1 MTSGSAARANRKLPE
16 LATMPR
22 VVGIIGG
29 MGPEATLDLMRRVL
43 AKTPAQDDQDH
54 IHLIVESN
62 PKIPSRIAHLIEKTG
77 ADPTLELVRIARNLE
92 RAGAEALAIPCNTA
106 HAYAPS
112 IRRAVSIPLLDM
124 VQLTVDQ
131 ISSSPIPSAHIA
143 SSPTAGA
150 QRVQRVGLLAS
161 SAVLATEL
169 YAKAFADHGI
179 AVVHPARQDDV
190 MALIRAVKR
199 GETGLDIQAA
209 LGRTALDLAN
219 HVDVLLV
226 GCSELSVISAGITAP
241 FVDSLDVQAQA
252 IVNFAGKT
260 SVAQSPVAPS

>member
-1 MTSGSAARANRKLPE
+1 MTSDSAARASPKQPE
-16 LATMPR
+16 LATMHR

-77 ADPTLELVRIARNLE
+77 ADPAPELVRIAQNLE

-106 HAYAPS
+106 HAYAQS
-112 IRRAVSIPLLDM
+112 IRSAIAIPLLDM
-124 VQLTVDQ
+124 VQLTVAQ
-131 ISSSPIPSAHIA
+131 IA

-150 QRVQRVGLLAS
+150 RRVQRVGLLAS

-190 MALIRAVKR
+190 MALIKAVKR
-199 GETGLDIQAA
+199 GETGLEVQVA

-219 HVDVLLV
+219 QTDVLLV
-226 GCSELSVISAGITAP
+226 GCSELSVISGGITVP

-252 IVNFAGKT
+252 IVNFAT
-260 SVAQSPVAPS
+260 SH

>member
-1 MTSGSAARANRKLPE
+1 MTSATARHATSKQPE
-16 LATMPR
+16 LPAMQR

-29 MGPEATLDLMRRVL
+29 MGPEATVDLLRRVL

-62 PKIPSRIAHLIEKTG
+62 PKIPSRIAHLIEGTG
-77 ADPTLELVRIARNLE
+77 ADPTPELIRIAVNLQ

-106 HAYAPS
+106 HAYAHS

-131 ISSSPIPSAHIA
+131 IAGSRRIA
-143 SSPTAGA
+143 
-150 QRVQRVGLLAS
+150 RVGLLAS

-169 YAKAFADHGI
+169 YTKAFAGHGI
-179 AVVHPARQDDV
+179 AVAQPARQDEV
-190 MALIRAVKR
+190 MSLIKAVKR
-199 GETGLDIQAA
+199 GETGSKVQAA
-209 LGRTALDLAN
+209 LAQLAADLADQT
-219 HVDVLLV
+219 DVLLI
-226 GCSELSVISAGITAP
+226 GCSELSVIAAGISSP

-252 IVNFAGKT
+252 IVNFAT
-260 SVAQSPVAPS
+260 DPAR

>member
-1 MTSGSAARANRKLPE
+1 MSMTSDSAARASPKQPD
-16 LATMPR
+16 LAAMHR

-62 PKIPSRIAHLIEKTG
+62 PKIPSRIAHLIDGTG
-77 ADPTLELVRIARNLE
+77 ADPTPELIRIAVNLQ
-92 RAGAEALAIPCNTA
+92 RAGAQALAIPCNTA
-106 HAYAPS
+106 HAYAHS

-131 ISSSPIPSAHIA
+131 I
-143 SSPTAGA
+143 AGSR
-150 QRVQRVGLLAS
+150 RVARVGLLAS

-179 AVVHPARQDDV
+179 AVVHPTRQDEV
-190 MALIRAVKR
+190 MSLIKAVKC
-199 GETGLDIQAA
+199 GQTGLEIQAA
-209 LGRTALDLAN
+209 LARTAHDLAN
-219 HVDVLLV
+219 HADVLLV
-226 GCSELSVISAGITAP
+226 GCSELSVIAAGITAP

-252 IVNFAGKT
+252 IVAFAT
-260 SVAQSPVAPS
+260 SAA

>member
-1 MTSGSAARANRKLPE
+1 MTSGSAARANRKPPE

-77 ADPTLELVRIARNLE
+77 ADPTPELVRIARNLE

-112 IRRAVSIPLLDM
+112 IRRAVGIPLLDM

-131 ISSSPIPSAHIA
+131 IASSPSPSAHIA
-143 SSPTAGA
+143 SSPAGA
-150 QRVQRVGLLAS
+150 QRVGLLAS

-260 SVAQSPVAPS
+260 SVAQSPTHR

>member
-1 MTSGSAARANRKLPE
+1 MSMTSDSVAHATPKQPE
-16 LATMPR
+16 LATMHR

-62 PKIPSRIAHLIEKTG
+62 PKIPSRIAHLIEGTG
-77 ADPTLELVRIARNLE
+77 DDPTPELIRIALNLQ
-92 RAGAEALAIPCNTA
+92 RAGAQALAIPCNTA
-106 HAYAPS
+106 HAYAHS

-131 ISSSPIPSAHIA
+131 IA
-143 SSPTAGA
+143 SSR
-150 QRVQRVGLLAS
+150 RVARVGLLAS

-179 AVVHPARQDDV
+179 AVVHPSRQDEV
-190 MALIRAVKR
+190 MSLIKAVKS
-199 GETGLDIQAA
+199 GETGLEIQASLA
-209 LGRTALDLAN
+209 RTAHDLAN
-219 HVDVLLV
+219 HADVLLI
-226 GCSELSVISAGITAP
+226 GCSELSVIAAGITAP

-252 IVNFAGKT
+252 IVDFAT
-260 SVAQSPVAPS
+260 SSAP

>member
-1 MTSGSAARANRKLPE
+1 MH
-16 LATMPR
+16 R

-62 PKIPSRIAHLIEKTG
+62 PKIPSRIAHLIDATG
-77 ADPTLELVRIARNLE
+77 ADPTPELIRIAVNLQ

-106 HAYAPS
+106 HAYAHS

-131 ISSSPIPSAHIA
+131 IA
-143 SSPTAGA
+143 SSR
-150 QRVQRVGLLAS
+150 RVARVGLLAS

-169 YAKAFADHGI
+169 YAKAFAGHGI
-179 AVVHPARQDDV
+179 AVVHPARQDEV
-190 MALIRAVKR
+190 MSLIKAVKC
-199 GETGLDIQAA
+199 GETGAEIQAA
-209 LGRTALDLAN
+209 LARIARDLA
-219 HVDVLLV
+219 HQADVLLV

-252 IVNFAGKT
+252 IVNFAT
-260 SVAQSPVAPS
+260 SAA

>member
-1 MTSGSAARANRKLPE
+1 
-16 LATMPR
+16 
-22 VVGIIGG
+22 
-29 MGPEATLDLMRRVL
+29 MGPEATLDLLRRVL

-62 PKIPSRIAHLIEKTG
+62 PKIPSRIAHLIEGTG
-77 ADPTLELVRIARNLE
+77 VDPTPELIRIAVNLQ

-106 HAYAPS
+106 HAYAHS

-131 ISSSPIPSAHIA
+131 I
-143 SSPTAGA
+143 AGSR
-150 QRVQRVGLLAS
+150 RVARVGLLAS

-169 YAKAFADHGI
+169 YAKAFAGEGI
-179 AVVHPARQDDV
+179 AVVHPAQQEELMSV
-190 MALIRAVKR
+190 IKAVKC
-199 GETGLDIQAA
+199 GETGVEIRASLARIALELASQA
-209 LGRTALDLAN
+209 
-219 HVDVLLV
+219 DVLLV

-252 IVNFAGKT
+252 IVNFAT
-260 SVAQSPVAPS
+260 LSA

>member
-1 MTSGSAARANRKLPE
+1 MH
-16 LATMPR
+16 R

-43 AKTPAQDDQDH
+43 AKTPAQGDQDH

-62 PKIPSRIAHLIEKTG
+62 PKIPSRIAHLIEGTG
-77 ADPTLELVRIARNLE
+77 ADPTPELVRIARNLE
-92 RAGAEALAIPCNTA
+92 RAGAQALAIPCNTA

-124 VQLTVDQ
+124 VQMTVDEIAGSR
-131 ISSSPIPSAHIA
+131 ISSSHIA
-143 SSPTAGA
+143 SSPTASA
-150 QRVQRVGLLAS
+150 RRVQRVGLLAS

-169 YAKAFADHGI
+169 YAKAFAGHGI
-179 AVVHPARQDDV
+179 TVIHPAGQDEV
-190 MALIRAVKR
+190 MVLIKAVKR
-199 GETGLDIQAA
+199 GEIGLDIQAA
-209 LGRTALDLAN
+209 LGRIALELAS
-219 HVDVLLV
+219 HADVLLV

-252 IVNFAGKT
+252 IVDFAT
-260 SVAQSPVAPS
+260 SSA